1 MAKETI
7 LSLTHFEQAYLL
19 DALIEY
25 VETHAGFN
33 KIQGTTIH
41 PIPEPYKKRLMDLM
55 KIVNR
60 LAPYTFRYLDTFNK

>member
-7 LSLTHFEQAYLL
+7 LSLTHLEQAYLL

-25 VETHAGFN
+25 VETHEGFY
-33 KIQGTTIH
+33 KIQEKNFH
-41 PIPEPYKKRLMDLM
+41 QIPQQYKERLMGLK

>member
-1 MAKETI
+1 MAEEAT

-25 VETHAGFN
+25 VETHEGFY
-33 KIQGTTIH
+33 KIQGKNFH
-41 PIPEPYKKRLMDLM
+41 QIPQQYKEQLIGLK

>member
-25 VETHAGFN
+25 VETHEDFY
-33 KIQGTTIH
+33 KTQGKTFH
-41 PIPEPYKKRLMDLM
+41 QIPEQRKEQLMGLK

-60 LAPYTFRYLDTFNK
+60 LAPYTFRYLDSFNK

>member
-7 LSLTHFEQAYLL
+7 LSLTHLEQAYLL

-25 VETHAGFN
+25 VETHEGFY
-33 KIQGTTIH
+33 KIQGKNFH
-41 PIPEPYKKRLMDLM
+41 QIPQQYKERLMGVK

-60 LAPYTFRYLDTFNK
+60 LAPYILGYLDTFNK

>member
-25 VETHAGFN
+25 VETHEGFY
-33 KIQGTTIH
+33 KIQGKTFH
-41 PIPEPYKKRLMDLM
+41 QIPEQYKND
-55 KIVNR
+55 
-60 LAPYTFRYLDTFNK
+60 

>member
-25 VETHAGFN
+25 VETHEGFY
-33 KIQGTTIH
+33 KIQGKTFHQRSRAIQKTIDGV
-41 PIPEPYKKRLMDLM
+41 EEDR
-55 KIVNR
+55 
-60 LAPYTFRYLDTFNK
+60 

>member
-25 VETHAGFN
+25 VETNEGFY
-33 KIQGTTIH
+33 KIQGKTFH
-41 PIPEPYKKRLMDLM
+41 QIPEQYKKQLMELK